1 MNKQLLL
8 PDKEKIEEKLQRLS
22 TSKDKLN
29 YLYGLKKELANI
41 IYGYSNTVL
50 RNYTKE
56 NNNLEFS
63 KASELA
69 KFIEDLKEVKE
80 IEKREELNS
89 LISGLYEDVEKYFQN
104 TTYYKEYYSKD
115 IFDFSGR
122 IEEVDDDLLF
132 GIYDIREK
140 IESELKKYKLCENFV
155 INEIEF
161 LEKQKSKTVNERNDD
176 YLAEENPEEIKQRDK
191 IREYL
196 LEHHQDINSNFLL
209 NLNRI
214 AFEITDFYYPQ
225 LAKSKRTKKKEAIR
239 QELLLFRSGEI
250 PLK

>member
-8 PDKEKIEEKLQRLS
+8 SDKEKIEEKLQRLTTS
-22 TSKDKLN
+22 TDKLN
-29 YLYGLKKELANI
+29 YLYELKKELANI
-41 IYGYSNTVL
+41 IYGFSNTVL

-56 NNNLEFS
+56 NNNLEFT

-69 KFIEDLKEVKE
+69 KFIDDLKEVKE

-89 LISGLYEDVEKYFQN
+89 LINGLYEDVEKYFQN
-104 TTYYKEYYSKD
+104 TAYYKEYYSKD
-115 IFDFSGR
+115 IFDFSGKV
-122 IEEVDDDLLF
+122 EEVDDDLLF

-140 IESELKKYKLCENFV
+140 IENEIKKYKLCENFV

-176 YLAEENPEEIKQRDK
+176 YLAEENLEEIKQRDK

-196 LEHHQDINSNFLL
+196 LEHYPDINNNYML
-209 NLNRI
+209 NINSI
-214 AFEITDFYYPQ
+214 AFEITDYYFPQ
-225 LAKSKRTKKKEAIR
+225 LAKSKRLKKKEAIR
-239 QELLLFRSGEI
+239 QELLLFKSGKI
-250 PLK
+250 SLK